1 MYIGKMQISV
11 IKKRREWTLLN
22 KHVGPFADSMKKYKM
37 TASFFG
43 ICGIIAVPSLIS
55 TGQAPVLSVALGKN
69 ICTCIY
75 FVIEC

>member
-1 MYIGKMQISV
+1 
-11 IKKRREWTLLN
+11 
-22 KHVGPFADSMKKYKM
+22 M